1 MATAAQSV
9 ANIQWYGT
17 GRRKSAAARVY
28 LRPGPG
34 AITVNRTVI
43 EVYFPNRML
52 QMIVRQ
58 PLVLTETIGTFDV
71 LVNVEGGGPS
81 GQAGAVRLGVARALL
96 SFNGELR
103 GKLRGEGLLTRD
115 PRSKERKKYGQKG
128 ARKRFQFSK
137 R

>member
-1 MATAAQSV
+1 MATAAESV
-9 ANIQWYGT
+9 ARTQWYGT
-17 GRRKSAAARVY
+17 GRRKSAAARVH
-28 LRPGPG
+28 LRPGTG
-34 AITVNRTVI
+34 TITVNRSGI
-43 EVYFPNRML
+43 EIYFPNRML

-58 PLVLTETIGTFDV
+58 PMAVTETLGKFDV
-71 LVNVEGGGPS
+71 LVNVEGGGPA

-103 GKLRGEGLLTRD
+103 SKLRGEGLLTRD
-115 PRSKERKKYGQKG
+115 PRSKERKKYGQPG